1 VWIVEVPSDRDLNVA
16 RHLEVDA
23 AVASALETR
32 G

>member
-1 VWIVEVPSDRDLNVA
+1 VPSDRELNVA

-23 AVASALETR
+23 AVASAIEAR